1 MPGRSSCQ
9 PKWHGRRSS
18 SGGVRDNGVEYFRLK
33 ASARIEET
41 SIPGSQLVHCCTV
54 HHGLVHR
61 DSYAPAPWCTPAACH
76 RIAPCTSVHQASK
89 APAPRCMQPYCTE
102 CAPAPRC
109 IPALLN
115 VSLTLGQH
123 CNSTKKTS
131 EASTEID
138 TAFLPFLH
146 LHAPRCTVHR
156 GAPMGA
162 SPPVCTC
169 TLVHHGGWRTGL
181 HLAPSASH
189 VRSTR
194 IEMLRRQIAPGCMV
208 LHQL

>member
-1 MPGRSSCQ
+1 MQLWRLRLRRQLNVTFEGHFGAAGAAPG
-9 PKWHGRRSS
+9 H
-18 SGGVRDNGVEYFRLK
+18 N
-33 ASARIEET
+33 
-41 SIPGSQLVHCCTV
+41 
-54 HHGLVHR
+54 
-61 DSYAPAPWCTPAACH
+61 WCTA
-76 RIAPCTSVHQASK
+76 APCTMAWFIGIAMHLHLGASQL
-89 APAPRCMQPYCTE
+89 PGTVLHRAPRCIRPLRHPHRGACQPYCTE

-115 VSLTLGQH
+115 VSLTLGLH
-123 CNSTKKTS
+123 CNSTKKLARS
-131 EASTEID
+131 STEID

-156 GAPMGA
+156 GA